1 MLAKQYP
8 ETKKAVGTLKKMSLG
23 KQIRMILEEREI
35 YRMDVQAITDYAKQ
49 KAQEEGRAKGL
60 EEGQA
65 KGLEEGLAKGLEEGL
80 AKGLE
85 EGQAKGLEEGLAK
98 GLTEGLEK
106 GRAEGLAAAYREKL
120 DTARSLKAEGF
131 PLEIIARSLKLPLEE
146 VEGL

>member
-35 YRMDVQAITDYAKQ
+35 HRMDVQAITDYAKQ
-49 KAQEEGRAKGL
+49 KAQEEGWAKGL

-65 KGLEEGLAKGLEEGL
+65 KGLEEGLAK
-80 AKGLE
+80 
-85 EGQAKGLEEGLAK
+85 
-98 GLTEGLEK
+98 GLEK

-120 DTARSLKAEGF
+120 DTARSLKAQGVS
-131 PLEIIARSLKLPLEE
+131 LEVIAQSLKLPIEE